1 MLSISDEVQ
10 HGIIKVILYILFISS
25 FITIIAF
32 VAGQGWFGVLIER
45 LHWSYDTLEVVRNM
59 LVQVFIGAGIV
70 SFLSSISAVT
80 ILLFGESGNGKG

>member
-1 MLSISDEVQ
+1 MLNLSDEAQ
-10 HGIIKVILYILFISS
+10 HGIVKVILYIFFVSA
-25 FITIIAF
+25 FITIITF
-32 VAGQGWFGVLIER
+32 MAGQGWFGVFIER
-45 LHWSYDTLEVVRNM
+45 LLWSYETLEVMRNM